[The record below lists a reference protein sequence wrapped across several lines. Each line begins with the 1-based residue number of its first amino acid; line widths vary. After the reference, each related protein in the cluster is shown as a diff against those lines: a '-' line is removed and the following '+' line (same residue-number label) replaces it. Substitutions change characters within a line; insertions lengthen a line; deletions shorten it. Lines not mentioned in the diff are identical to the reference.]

1 VEVDCGGVVAHFLDC
16 FFELDGFAVDV
27 VAELFEGFCNLD
39 GVDRAEDSACSAGL
53 CADGEAYAFECGCE
67 RFGVGFDFCGL
78 VGATT
83 SSRRSGDNGFTL
95 RDEVVAAVSV
105 LYFHDVVLVSKALY
119 VFFENNLHMESFSLV
134 YFIKS
139 VT

>member
-1 VEVDCGGVVAHFLDC
+1 M
-16 FFELDGFAVDV
+16 
-27 VAELFEGFCNLD
+27 AELFEGFCNLD

-67 RFGVGFDFCGL
+67 SFGVGFDFCEL
-78 VGATT
+78 VGALALVLGEHFE
-83 SSRRSGDNGFTL
+83 SRRSGDNGFTL